1 MYGEQG
7 ADTIYLLNDG
17 VMDLV
22 FCGPVEDGD
31 RGDTVIQMG
40 GEDPLDD
47 IRNCPGPHPPTKRLT
62 LR

>member
-1 MYGEQG
+1 M
-7 ADTIYLLNDG
+7 DT
-17 VMDLV
+17 V
-22 FCGPVEDGD
+22 FCGPVEGGD

-47 IRNCPGPHPPTKRLT
+47 IRNCPLPQPPTKRLT